1 MTLLH
6 VGGAPE
12 QENDD
17 FKVSKTFK
25 TIDIKTTYIQNIK
38 KIEVNLE
45 YSIGVKNIT
54 NDYQNDFDT
63 LKNRDSNYVY
73 GPRFPR
79 TFYFSLILKSS

>member
-12 QENDD
+12 QVNDD
-17 FKVSKTFK
+17 FKVSKPFN
-25 TIDIKTTYIQNIK
+25 TIDIKTTYIQNIE
-38 KIEVNLE
+38 KIEVDLE